1 VSSSH
6 KSCLVT
12 TVVLDVVNEVY
23 TYLFVSI
30 WTRTPLSKAF
40 ESGVFG
46 MLRHFELLGIPVLCV
61 AVLLIQG
68 QALFV
73 IARHLVSKLEQW
85 R

>member
-1 VSSSH
+1 
-6 KSCLVT
+6 
-12 TVVLDVVNEVY
+12 
-23 TYLFVSI
+23 
-30 WTRTPLSKAF
+30 
-40 ESGVFG
+40 

-68 QALFV
+68 QAFFV